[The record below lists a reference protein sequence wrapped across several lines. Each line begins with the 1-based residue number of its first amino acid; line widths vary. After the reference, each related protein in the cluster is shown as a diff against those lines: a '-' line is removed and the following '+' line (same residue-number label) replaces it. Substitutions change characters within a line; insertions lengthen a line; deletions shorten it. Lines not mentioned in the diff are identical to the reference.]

1 MKELLT
7 SSGVVQVD
15 VLFVEPEAPYIAS
28 SGDAPSV
35 LPLKATCIVSS
46 ICSLS
51 SCTDRGQFSIM
62 QPDVPT
68 CVMVCSLTTCM
79 VVSRQF
85 RLVQTELM
93 GMSDN
98 RWFLTCDKKF
108 LIPVVTDRNSKA
120 LSS

>member
-46 ICSLS
+46 ICSLL

-62 QPDVPT
+62 QPDVLT
-68 CVMVCSLTTCM
+68 YVTVCSLTMCM

-85 RLVQTELM
+85 RLVQTELII
-93 GMSDN
+93 SKKK
-98 RWFLTCDKKF
+98 TC
-108 LIPVVTDRNSKA
+108 LIPTYSLLTPKIRGIRCSKME
-120 LSS
+120 